1 MRDRDG
7 GTFPG
12 YVRAASENW
21 GGAPPVRT
29 RANGSILRLRP
40 LSVRFGG
47 PLAILGIQQP
57 KIFVRGR
64 RFSFWGGLR
73 GISAENRAVF
83 YTAVGK
89 PPSEV
94 FPIRF
99 CAASK
104 LSTGI
109 LSGKLEGFYRG
120 SLDGKPPQ
128 IDL

>member
-1 MRDRDG
+1 MPSAPRRQYLVAFVFVSAEFEMRDG

-64 RFSFWGGLR
+64 RFSFGEAFAEYQRKIVPCLYCCRKTSLR
-73 GISAENRAVF
+73 GISNTLLR
-83 YTAVGK
+83 
-89 PPSEV
+89 S
-94 FPIRF
+94 
-99 CAASK
+99 
-104 LSTGI
+104 
-109 LSGKLEGFYRG
+109 LEIIYGYIVR
-120 SLDGKPPQ
+120 
-128 IDL
+128 